1 MYQVKRALVYALVI
15 RITEDRKY
23 SQRLPRTIATNT
35 KLTEF
40 GLPIPEV
47 TIF

>member
-1 MYQVKRALVYALVI
+1 MYQVKRALVYAPVI
-15 RITEDRKY
+15 RITEYRKY
-23 SQRLPRTIATNT
+23 SKRLPITVATNT